1 MRVGSR
7 RTEGDARREGGARR
21 KGASS
26 GGKGKKRVF
35 ERRQGDK
42 VQEVDEV
49 HKAEKG
55 AVYKK
60 EEV

>member
-1 MRVGSR
+1 MQEEKEVQG
-7 RTEGDARREGGARR
+7 EKVQAVEE
-21 KGASS
+21 KE
-26 GGKGKKRVF
+26 KKRVF